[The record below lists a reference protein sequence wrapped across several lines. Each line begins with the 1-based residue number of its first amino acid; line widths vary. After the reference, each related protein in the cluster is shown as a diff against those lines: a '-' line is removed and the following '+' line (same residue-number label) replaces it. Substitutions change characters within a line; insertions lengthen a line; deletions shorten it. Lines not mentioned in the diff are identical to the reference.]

1 MALKHQ
7 KRIGFYSTPLHRG
20 KDLVRY
26 PFEYLRQ
33 RSSFW
38 IAALSLLAFVA
49 GNMVGQHG
57 WYAFWRSVWGG
68 YEDHLI
74 VYTGTVMPIE
84 AVPDY
89 EAWAGYGGDW
99 QENTYR
105 QVPLSILK
113 PLPPYSV
120 GTENDAYSMGH
131 LGSYEQIH
139 DGTGSHPG
147 VDIRVPEGTPVVA
160 IANGIVE
167 QVREDGGGFGKLVVI
182 RHPHVPD
189 PLDPT
194 KTTILHSVYAH
205 LNVQLVS
212 EGQVVQKGEKVGLSG
227 KTGFVTGPHLHFQ
240 IDRDDAPW
248 HPYWPFTMHEAQLVG
263 LDLVRA
269 VDRGFHRER
278 GALYTIHPM
287 LYVQANYKP
296 VEQKN
301 LTIAYRETPETAEHV
316 LRLSSQSS
324 RQYAQILTRRDER
337 RSGRLAR
344 RYYEERVGTVVATE
358 KSPSHITKTDLVAS
372 LEEEALSD
380 VDSRITN
387 ITVIHGGMFN
397 GRRWERLEVRLI
409 GEDGRVV
416 RSPLFTQDI
425 HIRTAYGEAE
435 FRPQSLSPLDFQN
448 GVASIYMLPR
458 GRRTIV
464 VRTEPFGD
472 LSEPM
477 KYQN

>member
-1 MALKHQ
+1 MALKHK
-7 KRIGFYSTPLHRG
+7 KRIGFSSTPLHRG
-20 KDLVRY
+20 KDFVRY

-38 IAALSLLAFVA
+38 IAALSLIAFVA

-74 VYTGTVMPIE
+74 VYTGTVAPIE

-89 EAWAGYGGDW
+89 EAWARYGGDW

-105 QVPLSILK
+105 QVPVSVLT
-113 PLPPYSV
+113 PLPPYRV
-120 GTENDAYSMGH
+120 GEENDAYSMGH
-131 LGSYEQIH
+131 LGSYEHIQ

-189 PLDPT
+189 PLDAT
-194 KTTILHSVYAH
+194 KTTVLHSVYAH
-205 LNVQLVS
+205 LNAQLVS
-212 EGQVVQKGEKVGLSG
+212 EGQVVQKGEKIGLSG

-248 HPYWPFTMHEAQLVG
+248 HPYWPFTMQEARLVG
-263 LDLVRA
+263 LDFVRA

-287 LYVQANYKP
+287 LYVQANDKP
-296 VEQKN
+296 VEQKI
-301 LTIAYRETPETAEHV
+301 IALVHETE
-316 LRLSSQSS
+316 SQSS
-324 RQYAQILTRRDER
+324 REYAQTLTRRDGR
-337 RSGRLAR
+337 RSVRLAR
-344 RYYEERVGTVVATE
+344 AYYAKRVGVVAT
-358 KSPSHITKTDLVAS
+358 TKTSPQIVRTELVAS
-372 LEEEALSD
+372 LEEGGSEESHNT
-380 VDSRITN
+380 ITN
-387 ITVIHGGMFN
+387 INVVHDGKFS
-397 GRRWERLEVRLI
+397 GRGWERLEVQLV
-409 GEDGRVV
+409 GDDGAIV
-416 RSPLFTQDI
+416 RSVRFTRDI
-425 HIRTAYGEAE
+425 ALRTAYGEAE
-435 FRPQSLSPLDFQN
+435 FRPQSLSPLDFQS
-448 GVASIYMLPR
+448 GIAYVYMLPR
-458 GRRTIV
+458 GHRTV
-464 VRTEPFGD
+464 VIRSEPFGS

-477 KYQN
+477 KYQNE

>member
-1 MALKHQ
+1 MALKHK
-7 KRIGFYSTPLHRG
+7 KRIGFSSTPIHRG
-20 KDLVRY
+20 KDFVRY
-26 PFEYLRQ
+26 PFQYLQQ

-74 VYTGTVMPIE
+74 VYTGTVTPVE

-89 EAWAGYGGDW
+89 ESWARYGGHW
-99 QENTYR
+99 QDNTYR
-105 QVPLSILK
+105 QVPVSILK
-113 PLPPYSV
+113 PLPPYRIGELS
-120 GTENDAYSMGH
+120 DAYSMGH

-147 VDIRVPEGTPVVA
+147 VDIRVPEGTPIIA

-167 QVREDGGGFGKLVVI
+167 QVREDDAGFGKLIVI
-182 RHPHVPD
+182 RHPHAPD
-189 PLDPT
+189 PLDPA
-194 KTTILHSVYAH
+194 KTTVLHSIYAH
-205 LNVQLVS
+205 LSAQLVS
-212 EGQVVQKGEKVGLSG
+212 EGQVVQKGEKIGLSG
-227 KTGFVTGPHLHFQ
+227 STGYVTGPHLHFQ

-248 HPYWPFTMHEAQLVG
+248 HPYWPFTIQEARLVG
-263 LDLVRA
+263 LDFVRA

-296 VEQKN
+296 VEQKIV
-301 LTIAYRETPETAEHV
+301 TVAQVTK
-316 LRLSSQSS
+316 LSSQSS

-337 RSGRLAR
+337 RSIRLAR
-344 RYYEERVGTVVATE
+344 EYYAKRMGVVAT
-358 KSPSHITKTDLVAS
+358 KQTPLQIVKTDLVAS
-372 LEEEALSD
+372 IEEELPAD
-380 VDSRITN
+380 ADRN
-387 ITVIHGGMFN
+387 IATVNVVHDGKFS
-397 GRRWERLEVRLI
+397 GRGWERLEVRLI
-409 GEDGRVV
+409 GEDGNIV
-416 RSPLFTQDI
+416 RSPRFARDI
-425 HIRTAYGEAE
+425 ALRTAYGEAE

-448 GVASIYMLPR
+448 GVASAYMLPR
-458 GRRTIV
+458 GRRTVV
-464 VRTEPFGD
+464 VRSEPFGD

>member
-1 MALKHQ
+1 MALKHK
-7 KRIGFYSTPLHRG
+7 KRIGFSSTPLHRG

-26 PFEYLRQ
+26 PLEYLRQ

-74 VYTGTVMPIE
+74 VYTGTVAPIE

-89 EAWAGYGGDW
+89 EAWARYGGDW

-105 QVPLSILK
+105 QVPVSVLK
-113 PLPPYSV
+113 PLPPYRV
-120 GTENDAYSMGH
+120 GEENDAYSMGH
-131 LGSYEQIH
+131 LGSYEHIQ

-167 QVREDGGGFGKLVVI
+167 QVREDNGGFGKLVVI
-182 RHPHVPD
+182 RHPHIPD
-189 PLDPT
+189 PLDST
-194 KTTILHSVYAH
+194 KTTVLHSVYAH

-212 EGQVVQKGEKVGLSG
+212 EGQVVQKGEKIGLSG
-227 KTGFVTGPHLHFQ
+227 STGYVTGPHLHFQ

-248 HPYWPFTMHEAQLVG
+248 HPYWPFTIQEANLVG
-263 LDLVRA
+263 LDFVRA
-269 VDRGFHRER
+269 VDHGFHRER

-296 VEQKN
+296 VEQKIVTVAQVTN
-301 LTIAYRETPETAEHV
+301 
-316 LRLSSQSS
+316 LSSQSS

-337 RSGRLAR
+337 RSVRLAR
-344 RYYEERVGTVVATE
+344 EYYAKRVGTVASTHT
-358 KSPSHITKTDLVAS
+358 SPQIVRTDLLAS
-372 LEEEALSD
+372 LEENASGESD
-380 VDSRITN
+380 GHITN
-387 ITVIHGGMFN
+387 IDVMHDGKFS
-397 GRRWERLEVRLI
+397 GRGWERLEVRLT
-409 GEDGRVV
+409 GEDGTIV
-416 RSPLFTQDI
+416 RSARFTQDI
-425 HIRTAYGEAE
+425 ILRTAYGEAE
-435 FRPQSLSPLDFQN
+435 FRPRSLSPLDFQN
-448 GVASIYMLPR
+448 GIATVYMLPR
-458 GRRTIV
+458 GHRTVV
-464 VRTEPFGD
+464 VRSEPFGR